1 MVGVMSPFPPS
12 TSLAEATTPPDA
24 VAEIGQSFWQM
35 WHVPISIGII
45 LVVALLVRIALHFVI
60 RRVVDQVVTGI
71 KRKQNVTET
80 RALTVSPLAA
90 VRVVQRTRTLGSV
103 LNNVVTVLVVAVALV
118 LILAQLDVNLVTVLS
133 AAGVVGA
140 GLAFGAQNIVKD
152 VLNGIFMIA
161 EDQLGVG
168 DVVDVGPATGV
179 VEAVGIRV
187 TQVRDVNGILWF
199 VRNGEILRVGNMSQ
213 GWSRVVVD
221 VAVPYETDVDAVQSA
236 LLATATEMASTP
248 KWQRIVLDEPEAWGL
263 QSISEEHLVLRIVAK
278 CKPADRDNVDREL
291 RRRFKAV
298 ADDLG
303 IQLPSM
309 ESVVLTGT
317 DGAASISGAKAPRT
331 SPVPVHHHHDVA
343 KSRRK

>member
-1 MVGVMSPFPPS
+1 ML
-12 TSLAEATTPPDA
+12 LAATAPPD
-24 VAEIGQSFWQM
+24 ELTEMGRSFWEVWQT
-35 WHVPISIGII
+35 PISIGII
-45 LVVALLVRIALHFVI
+45 LVVAVVVRIVLHFVI
-60 RRVVDQVVTGI
+60 RRVVDQIVTGI

-103 LNNVVTVLVVAVALV
+103 LNNVVTVLVAAVALV
-118 LILAQLDVNLVTVLS
+118 LVLGLLDVNVVTVLS

-179 VEAVGIRV
+179 VENVGIRV
-187 TQVRDVNGILWF
+187 TQIRGVHGVLWF

-221 VAVPYETDVDAVQSA
+221 VAVPYAVDVDAVQSA
-236 LLATATEMASTP
+236 LLRAATDMAASP
-248 KWQRIVLDEPEAWGL
+248 KWQQVVIDEPEAWGL
-263 QSISEEHLVLRIVAK
+263 QSVAEEHLVLRIVAK
-278 CKPADRDNVDREL
+278 SKPADRDNVDREL

-298 ADDLG
+298 ADELG

-309 ESVVLTGT
+309 ESVVLTGLE
-317 DGAASISGAKAPRT
+317 GAASIGGAKPPRTAPTPLATPADRAPR
-331 SPVPVHHHHDVA
+331 
-343 KSRRK
+343 KGRRR